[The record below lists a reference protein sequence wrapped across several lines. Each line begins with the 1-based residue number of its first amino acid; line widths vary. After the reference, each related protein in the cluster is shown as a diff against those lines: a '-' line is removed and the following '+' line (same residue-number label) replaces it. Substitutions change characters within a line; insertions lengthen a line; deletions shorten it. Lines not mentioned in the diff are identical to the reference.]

1 MRLCISLLLFACA
14 CGAPRD
20 ASPTETSDE
29 ATRDHATEEAPVD
42 EATPE
47 AVHDEVAHDEV
58 AALPFEP
65 ASAVALGSM
74 ALLAER
80 CTINGPAL
88 EAHDAFDAI
97 RSIAWV
103 GDANVYLL
111 DEGGLLRRYVDV
123 GDEACVLTVDGG
135 FGDHGAMALGASE
148 AERPRTLAADSQG
161 HLYVSSPLAGTHRL
175 TGDHVDYHCDTA
187 GRVTVAPG
195 GVSAFGLF
203 GTGPARRI
211 TFDDRGCEVAEWVPV
226 EVPSILESVSFLDDH
241 TVLVG
246 GQDGRE
252 GPHTARLYDLEGQPQ
267 GPAFGSDDASADDR
281 LCYTH
286 AAFPCAA
293 GLCILDGNC
302 RVLLARRS
310 DGTIA
315 GRADLSALTGL
326 AAPWIVPPV
335 HIDHGMTFFAA
346 AAPVIDAD
354 GSRHFSGS
362 VFRLHGL

>member
-1 MRLCISLLLFACA
+1 MRRLSLSLLVFACA
-14 CGAPRD
+14 CGEPA
-20 ASPTETSDE
+20 E
-29 ATRDHATEEAPVD
+29 
-42 EATPE
+42 PE
-47 AVHDEVAHDEV
+47 AISRLEAAEPERPEVSESEP
-58 AALPFEP
+58 AAVLPPTIPFEP
-65 ASAVALGSM
+65 SAMVTLGSM

-80 CTINGPAL
+80 CAINGPVL
-88 EAHDAFDAI
+88 EARDAFDAI
-97 RSIAWV
+97 RAIAWV
-103 GDANVYLL
+103 GDAAVYLL
-111 DEGGLLRRYVDV
+111 DHEGLLRRYVDV
-123 GDEACVLTVDGG
+123 GDEACVLTVDGA
-135 FGDHGAMALGASE
+135 FGDHGTLALGASE

-161 HLYVSSPLAGTHRL
+161 HLYASSPLAGTHRL

-195 GVSAFGLF
+195 GVNGFGLF

-211 TFDDRGCEVAEWVPV
+211 TFDDHGCQVAEWVPV
-226 EVPSILESVSFLDDH
+226 EVPSILESVSFVDDH

-267 GPAFGSDDASADDR
+267 GAAFGSEDASAADR

-293 GLCILDGNC
+293 GLCVLDGNC
-302 RVLLARRS
+302 RVMLARRR

-315 GRADLSALTGL
+315 GRAELSVMTGL
-326 AAPWIVPPV
+326 LAPWIVPPV
-335 HIDHGMTFFAA
+335 YIEHGMTFFAA
-346 AAPVIDAD
+346 AAPEVQAD
-354 GSRHFSGS
+354 GTRHFVGQ